1 MGTAVVSN
9 QNKIFVKIC
18 EDFYFAGQI
27 VSIIMVF
34 IVVTQSPSVVQLK
47 KKLLERCN
55 ILMYNIFIAI
65 YSINRSSVVFYKVYS
80 TYISESCI
88 L

>member
-47 KKLLERCN
+47 KLLERCN

-80 TYISESCI
+80 T
-88 L
+88 